1 MCIHHRVPICC
12 VVGLHVQFCFLCGWI
27 HEWGSLCVHVACWSV
42 CVCVRTYT
50 VYMHISVT
58 LRVCYICQNFSM
70 CVYIHSVYARIWESL
85 FMSELT
91 PNFSEDVR
99 TGLSQHM
106 DKHYNWASF
115 LSFLLAM
122 LSAFLPWERLF
133 GIREQTVRICHYERN
148 WRSGDYR
155 EGRLQLSFVSFPKG
169 RLL

>member
-1 MCIHHRVPICC
+1 M
-12 VVGLHVQFCFLCGWI
+12 
-27 HEWGSLCVHVACWSV
+27 HVACWSV

-99 TGLSQHM
+99 TGLSQLLF
-106 DKHYNWASF
+106 YPFCWPCYLLSCPGSGSLASGSKQSGF
-115 LSFLLAM
+115 V
-122 LSAFLPWERLF
+122 
-133 GIREQTVRICHYERN
+133 ITREIEEAGTTEKVVF
-148 WRSGDYR
+148 S
-155 EGRLQLSFVSFPKG
+155 
-169 RLL
+169 

>member
-1 MCIHHRVPICC
+1 M
-12 VVGLHVQFCFLCGWI
+12 
-27 HEWGSLCVHVACWSV
+27 HVACWSV

-58 LRVCYICQNFSM
+58 LCVCYICQNFSM

-106 DKHYNWASF
+106 DKHYN
-115 LSFLLAM
+115 
-122 LSAFLPWERLF
+122 
-133 GIREQTVRICHYERN
+133 
-148 WRSGDYR
+148 
-155 EGRLQLSFVSFPKG
+155 
-169 RLL
+169 